1 MAISWDDMNDL
12 QPRVM
17 RLIFNSIDKDRLAHA
32 YLFEGKKEPENWM
45 QRCFWLRAFLF
56 GIRSETM

>member
-32 YLFEGKKEPENWM
+32 YLFEGKKVPVSRM
-45 QRCFWLRAFLF
+45 LRCFGKELF
-56 GIRSETM
+56 A

>member
-32 YLFEGKKEPENWM
+32 YLFEGKKGTGKLDAAMLLAKSFFAWNQE
-45 QRCFWLRAFLF
+45 
-56 GIRSETM
+56 